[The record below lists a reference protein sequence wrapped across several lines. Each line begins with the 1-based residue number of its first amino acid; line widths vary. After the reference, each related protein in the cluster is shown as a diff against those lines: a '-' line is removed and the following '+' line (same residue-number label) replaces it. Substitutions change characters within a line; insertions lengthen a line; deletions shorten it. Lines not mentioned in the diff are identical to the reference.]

1 MEEIELLRRQVEQ
14 EKKAHQETEI
24 ILEKK
29 ALELYEAS
37 EQLRQLNQNLEKQVK
52 ASVSE
57 LQKTERKYRQLI
69 ESVQDIIYQIS
80 VDGYFTYVNP
90 VVKERLGY
98 SEEEIIGQHFTFLIL
113 PEYQESILNFYWEM
127 VQNKEE
133 STYNEFPVRAKD
145 GSTVWIGQTVR
156 RIETEDNGVELV
168 AVARVITEHKLI
180 QDSLKTTEAR
190 LSNLIANLQKG
201 ILVEDEN
208 HKIILTNQLFCDLF
222 GVTASP
228 ESLVGIDCVPLAEQ
242 SKHLF
247 KEPELF
253 VSRISN
259 LLEKREIVVDEQI
272 EMADGRVLERDY
284 IPIYLDGDYKGH
296 LYKYS
301 DVTDKFKA
309 IEQLRKSEEKYRG
322 IMDNMELGLLE
333 VDNNH
338 RIIRAY
344 DRFCKMLGY
353 EKEELIGQIATELF
367 LPETDKEIVQV
378 QQEVREKGVAS
389 SYELCLIKKDGT
401 PIWVLISGAPIMDE
415 NGEVIASMG
424 IHYDITER
432 KLLEKELEKAKEIA
446 EEARQAEKQF
456 LANMSHEIRTPLNA
470 IIGMTHLMFDTRPT
484 KQQFE
489 YLDILKTSADFLHS
503 LISDL
508 LDMAKIEAGR
518 IEIQKHPFDLV
529 GLLRT
534 VQRVFQI
541 KLDSRPVEIN
551 LLTDVKISG
560 NYLGDDLLLNQI
572 LLNIIGNADKFTEEG
587 SIDVYVKLKK
597 EELDV
602 CWIEFKISD
611 TGIGIPEEKLD
622 LIFQKFKQIDSEQ
635 GHKHKGTGLGLAIT
649 KQLVEL
655 QEGTISVQSKEG
667 EGTTFTIL
675 LPFQKS
681 DTEVVNNTHIIHE
694 ADQTIQACKVLVAE
708 DNAMNQKYISSLL
721 NKWNFEFTIASDGK
735 KAVEKAQKEHFDII
749 LMDIQMPNMDGYEA
763 TISIRNTQNLNQH
776 TPIIALTA
784 SALLDQKNKAFS
796 VGMNNFVTK
805 PFAPNHLLSVIQNYL
820 PKKSDKAVAP
830 VVEKE
835 VIPTP
840 ISVAE
845 DTPQKPIQTE
855 NEIQITIDK
864 ERILELYGNDK
875 EYMTD
880 IFQTFLEDVL
890 PDFDEIQVLID
901 DKNLD
906 GLKKLAHKLKP
917 TLGMVGLTDLEK
929 EIIAFE
935 HHVKDGIDFEELDK
949 QWKRLYQGIKTG
961 VPVLQRELERVQ
973 NL

>member
-1 MEEIELLRRQVEQ
+1 MEEIELLKRQIEQ

-29 ALELYEAS
+29 ALELYEIS
-37 EQLRQLNQNLEKQVK
+37 EQLRHLNQNLEQQVK

-57 LQKTERKYRQLI
+57 LQNTEKRYRHLI
-69 ESVQDIIYQIS
+69 ESVQDIIYKIS
-80 VDGYFTYVNP
+80 VEGFFTYVNP

-98 SEEEIIGQHFTFLIL
+98 SDEEIIGQHFTSLVL
-113 PEYQESILNFYWEM
+113 PDYQESLVTFYWEM
-127 VQNKEE
+127 VQSKEE
-133 STYNEFPVRAKD
+133 SSYNEFPIKSKN

-156 RIETEDNGVELV
+156 RIENDDETIELV
-168 AVARVITEHKLI
+168 AVARDITEHKII

-222 GVTASP
+222 DVPVSP
-228 ESLVGIDCVPLAEQ
+228 DGLIGIDCTPLAEK
-242 SKHLF
+242 SKSLF
-247 KEPELF
+247 KEPEAF
-253 VSRISN
+253 VARIDELLSN
-259 LLEKREIVVDEQI
+259 REIVVDEQI
-272 EMADGRVLERDY
+272 EMANGKILERDY
-284 IPIYLDGDYKGH
+284 IPIYLEGDYKGH

-301 DVTDKFKA
+301 DVTDKYKA
-309 IEQLRKSEEKYRG
+309 LEQLRKSEEKYRG

-338 RIIRAY
+338 KIIRAY
-344 DRFCKMLGY
+344 DRFCEMLGY
-353 EKEELIGQIATELF
+353 SKEELIGQIATELF
-367 LPETDKEIVQV
+367 LPETAKKVVNE
-378 QQEVREKGVAS
+378 QQEEREKGVAS

-401 PIWVLISGAPIMDE
+401 PIWVLISGAPIIDE
-415 NGEVIASMG
+415 HGEVVASMG

-432 KLLEKELEKAKEIA
+432 KILEQELEKAKEIA

-587 SIDVYVKLKK
+587 SIDVFVKLKK
-597 EELDV
+597 EEVDV
-602 CWIEFKISD
+602 CWIEFKVSD
-611 TGIGIPEEKLD
+611 TGIGIPEEKLE

-655 QEGTISVQSKEG
+655 QDGTISVKSTEG
-667 EGTTFTIL
+667 EGTTFTFI

-681 DTEVVNNTHIIHE
+681 DDIEVVNNNYTIHE
-694 ADQTIQACKVLVAE
+694 ADHSIESCKVLVAE

-763 TISIRNTQNLNQH
+763 TISIRNTQNPNQH

-784 SALLDQKNKAFS
+784 SALLDQKNKAYS

-805 PFAPNHLLSVIQNYL
+805 PFAPNHLLSVIQNYI
-820 PKKSDKAVAP
+820 PKKSERLTVN
-830 VVEKE
+830 
-835 VIPTP
+835 TP
-840 ISVAE
+840 IEVVSSSIPV
-845 DTPQKPIQTE
+845 DTVLTNSNIIQLDE
-855 NEIQITIDK
+855 
-864 ERILELYGNDK
+864 ERLLELYGDDK
-875 EYMTD
+875 EYRSD

-890 PDFDEIQVLID
+890 PDFEGIQVLID
-901 DKNLD
+901 NENWD

-917 TLGMVGLTDLEK
+917 TLGMVGLTGLEK
-929 EIIAFE
+929 SI
-935 HHVKDGIDFEELDK
+935 IDFEHQVKEKVDFETLSLQWKELNIQLKESVPILQVELDK
-949 QWKRLYQGIKTG
+949 
-961 VPVLQRELERVQ
+961 LQTS
-973 NL
+973 

>member
-1 MEEIELLRRQVEQ
+1 
-14 EKKAHQETEI
+14 
-24 ILEKK
+24 
-29 ALELYEAS
+29 
-37 EQLRQLNQNLEKQVK
+37 
-52 ASVSE
+52 
-57 LQKTERKYRQLI
+57 
-69 ESVQDIIYQIS
+69 
-80 VDGYFTYVNP
+80 
-90 VVKERLGY
+90 
-98 SEEEIIGQHFTFLIL
+98 
-113 PEYQESILNFYWEM
+113 M
-127 VQNKEE
+127 VQSKEE
-133 STYNEFPVRAKD
+133 SSYNEFPIKSKN

-156 RIETEDNGVELV
+156 RIENDDETIELV
-168 AVARVITEHKLI
+168 AVARDITEHKII

-222 GVTASP
+222 DVPVSP
-228 ESLVGIDCVPLAEQ
+228 EELIGIDCTPLAEQ
-242 SKHLF
+242 SKSLF
-247 KEPELF
+247 KEPEAF
-253 VSRISN
+253 VARIDELLSN
-259 LLEKREIVVDEQI
+259 REIVVDEQI
-272 EMADGRVLERDY
+272 EMANGKILERDY
-284 IPIYLDGDYKGH
+284 IPIYLEGDYKGH

-301 DVTDKFKA
+301 DVTDKYKA
-309 IEQLRKSEEKYRG
+309 LEQLRKSEEKYRG

-338 RIIRAY
+338 KIIRAY
-344 DRFCKMLGY
+344 DRFCEMLGY
-353 EKEELIGQIATELF
+353 SKEELIGQIATELF
-367 LPETDKEIVQV
+367 LPETAKKVVNE
-378 QQEVREKGVAS
+378 QQEEREKGVAS

-401 PIWVLISGAPIMDE
+401 PIWVLISGAPIIDE
-415 NGEVIASMG
+415 HGEVVASMG

-432 KLLEKELEKAKEIA
+432 KILEQELEKAKEIA

-587 SIDVYVKLKK
+587 SIDVFVKLKK
-597 EELDV
+597 EEVDV
-602 CWIEFKISD
+602 CWIEFKVSD
-611 TGIGIPEEKLD
+611 TGIGIPEEKLE

-655 QEGTISVQSKEG
+655 QDGTISVKSTEG
-667 EGTTFTIL
+667 EGTTFTFI

-681 DTEVVNNTHIIHE
+681 DDIEVVNNNYTIHE
-694 ADQTIQACKVLVAE
+694 ADHSIESCKVLVAE

-763 TISIRNTQNLNQH
+763 TISIRNTQNPNQH

-784 SALLDQKNKAFS
+784 SALLDQKNKAYS

-805 PFAPNHLLSVIQNYL
+805 PFAPNHLLSVIQNYI
-820 PKKSDKAVAP
+820 PKKSERLTVN
-830 VVEKE
+830 
-835 VIPTP
+835 TP
-840 ISVAE
+840 IEVVSSSISV
-845 DTPQKPIQTE
+845 DTILTNSNIIQLDE
-855 NEIQITIDK
+855 
-864 ERILELYGNDK
+864 ERLLELYGDDK
-875 EYMTD
+875 EYRSD

-890 PDFDEIQVLID
+890 PDFEGIQVLID
-901 DKNLD
+901 NENWD

-917 TLGMVGLTDLEK
+917 TLGMVGLTSLEK
-929 EIIAFE
+929 SI
-935 HHVKDGIDFEELDK
+935 IDFEHQVKEKVGFETLSLQWKELNIQLKESVPILQVELDK
-949 QWKRLYQGIKTG
+949 
-961 VPVLQRELERVQ
+961 LQTS
-973 NL
+973 

>member
-253 VSRISN
+253 VSRINN

-901 DKNLD
+901 AKNLD

-949 QWKRLYQGIKTG
+949 QWKRLYQGIKAG

>member
-830 VVEKE
+830 VIEKE

-901 DKNLD
+901 AKNLD

-949 QWKRLYQGIKTG
+949 QWKRLYQGIKAG